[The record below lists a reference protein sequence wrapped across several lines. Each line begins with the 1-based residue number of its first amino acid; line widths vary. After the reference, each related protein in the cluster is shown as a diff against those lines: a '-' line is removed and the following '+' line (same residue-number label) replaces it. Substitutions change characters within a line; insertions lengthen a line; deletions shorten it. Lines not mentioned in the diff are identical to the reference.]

1 MTRLADLPIGSKLT
15 LLSAA
20 ASAMALLVASAAFI
34 AYDRLSFDEGIVRR
48 VSGEAEIVATSSATA
63 IVFRDPEAGASTLSA
78 LSSEPNVEAAAL
90 YAADGALFATYPEK
104 GANPP
109 TPPGSDA
116 PRDGHVFAD
125 GRLLVHRAVDF
136 EGERVGTLV
145 IRFGLGERGERL
157 RRYVA
162 IVVAVSLAALL
173 AALFVGRAARRAL
186 SAPLLDLAENA
197 RAVQRSDF
205 SVRAVPRGR
214 DEVGV
219 LVATFNDMLDGL
231 QRRDAALRAARE
243 ELERRVEERTGLLRE
258 AEEANRVKDQ
268 FLATLSHELRT
279 PLNAIVGWTAL
290 LMKGQLDEATTAKA
304 ITIVDRNAR
313 AQTKLIEDVLD
324 VSRIVSGKLR
334 LSARAVDLSAVARAA
349 AESVAHAAGAK
360 KIRVSLHLDPGA
372 GRVSGD
378 PDRLQQVVWNLLSN
392 AIKFTPAGGMVTL
405 SVERTDTH
413 IAIVVSDN
421 GAGIDPAFLPHVFE
435 RFRQADASTTRSHG
449 GLGLGLAIVRHLVE
463 MHGGTVKVE
472 SGGLGRG
479 STFTVALPVA
489 ADVTPLLPERSS
501 SRSDDA
507 YAPDLHG
514 LYVLV
519 VDDEVDGRAFVETAL
534 AGHGAEVK
542 GVGSAEEAIRALE
555 AGAERLPDAIVC
567 DIEMP
572 GRDGLDLIRQI
583 RALPSATGR
592 IPATALTAHVRPE
605 DRVKSLVAGFQA
617 HLGKPI
623 DPLELASVVE
633 SLARAGASARTG
645 PHA

>member
-1 MTRLADLPIGSKLT
+1 
-15 LLSAA
+15 
-20 ASAMALLVASAAFI
+20 MALLVASAAFI
-34 AYDRLSFDEGIVRR
+34 AYDRLSFDEAIVRR
-48 VSGEAEIVATSSATA
+48 VSGEAEIVATSSAPA
-63 IVFRDPEAGASTLSA
+63 IVFRDPEAAAATLSA
-78 LSSEPNVEAAAL
+78 LSAERDVESAAL
-90 YAADGALFATYPEK
+90 YAADGALFATYPA
-104 GANPP
+104 GGTIPP
-109 TPPGSDA
+109 TPPGADA
-116 PRDGHVFAD
+116 PADGYAFAD

-162 IVVAVSLAALL
+162 IVAAVSLAALL
-173 AALFVGRAARRAL
+173 AAVFVGRAARRAI

-219 LVATFNDMLDGL
+219 LVATFNEMLDGL
-231 QRRDAALRAARE
+231 QRRDAALRAAQE
-243 ELERRVEERTGLLRE
+243 ELERRVDERTQLLRE
-258 AEEANRVKDQ
+258 AEEANRLKDQ

-304 ITIVDRNAR
+304 IAIVDRNAR

-324 VSRIVSGKLR
+324 VSRIVSGKLH
-334 LSARAVDLSAVARAA
+334 LSARAVDPAAVARAA
-349 AESVAHAAGAK
+349 AESVAHAASAK
-360 KIRVSLHLDPGA
+360 RIRVSLHLDSG
-372 GRVSGD
+372 GSRVSGD

-405 SVERTDTH
+405 SVERMDGSV
-413 IAIVVSDN
+413 AIVVSDN
-421 GAGIDPAFLPHVFE
+421 GAGIDPAFVPHVFE
-435 RFRQADASTTRSHG
+435 RFRQADASTTRAHG

-463 MHGGTVKVE
+463 MHGGTVTVE

-489 ADVTPLLPERSS
+489 ADVTPLLAERATGGA
-501 SRSDDA
+501 DGA
-507 YAPDLHG
+507 GAPDLHG

-534 AGHGAEVK
+534 TGHGAEVK
-542 GVGSAEEAIRALE
+542 GVSSAEEAIAALE
-555 AGAERLPDAIVC
+555 AGGPRLPDAIVC

-583 RALPSATGR
+583 RALPAAKGR

-605 DRVKSLVAGFQA
+605 DRVRSLVAGFQA

-633 SLARAGASARTG
+633 SLARAGSSPRMEPRA
-645 PHA
+645 